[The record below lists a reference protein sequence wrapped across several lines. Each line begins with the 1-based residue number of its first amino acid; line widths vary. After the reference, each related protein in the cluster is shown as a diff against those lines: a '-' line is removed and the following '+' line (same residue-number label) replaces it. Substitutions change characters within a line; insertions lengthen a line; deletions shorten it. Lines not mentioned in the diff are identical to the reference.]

1 MKFRVDRDVFAEAV
15 AWAVRAVPARPARPI
30 FAGLRLQATEGIEPT
45 LSLAGTD
52 LDVSGR
58 VTVSADVGDP
68 GTAIVRGRLLGDIA
82 RLLPAHPVDIETEET
97 RLRVRCGRASFELP
111 LLPLE
116 DYPQLVDVPEPT
128 GSVPGSVLAEAV
140 AQVAV
145 AASREEERLANLS
158 GVRIEVDGEQ
168 LTLVATDRYRLAVRS
183 INWSPRSTDVSTS
196 VLVSARTLAESAK
209 ALAHADTV
217 ELSLGQADLFAVSG
231 ANRQTTT
238 RLIDGSFPAY
248 RNLLPSDFPTQARV
262 ETAALIEAIK
272 RVQIVLE
279 GGQAVQLHFTGSE
292 LLVRGGTGDDAVA
305 VDALECVTSGEPLEL
320 IAFNPGYLLEGLQSI
335 NQPVTNMSFTNPN
348 KPGVLT
354 GAPSFEG
361 DAVGDYLYLLM
372 PIRLSS

>member
-30 FAGLRLQATEGIEPT
+30 FAGLRLEAADGLEPS

-58 VTVSADVGDP
+58 VSVAADVGDP
-68 GTAIVRGRLLGDIA
+68 GTAIVRGRLLGDLA
-82 RLLPAHPVDIETEET
+82 RLLPNAPVDIETEDT

-111 LLPLE
+111 LLPVE
-116 DYPQLVDVPEPT
+116 DYPQLVEVPEPT
-128 GSVPGSVLAEAV
+128 GSVPGPVLAEAV
-140 AQVAV
+140 GQVAV

-168 LTLVATDRYRLAVRS
+168 VTLVATDRYRLAVRT
-183 INWSPRSTDVSTS
+183 INWSPRAAGTATS
-196 VLVSARTLAESAK
+196 VLVSARTLAETAK
-209 ALAHADTV
+209 ALAHADSV
-217 ELSLGQADLFAVSG
+217 DLSLGQGDIFGVSG
-231 ANRQTTT
+231 LSRQTTT

-292 LLVRGGTGDDAVA
+292 LVVRGGAGDDAVA
-305 VDALECVTSGEPLEL
+305 VDALECVMSGEPLEL
-320 IAFNPGYLLEGLQSI
+320 IAFNPTYLIEGLQAI
-335 NQPVTNMSFTNPN
+335 NQPVTNMAFTNPN
-348 KPGVLT
+348 KPAVLT

-361 DAVGDYLYLLM
+361 EAVRDYLYLLM